1 MSIFWPNFAFSHQ
14 DSYKSGRTPFRTPF
28 HDTII
33 SKNKHTYLS
42 LGSNGLSIEVL
53 HTFLAWNSYPHMKIS
68 WFQLIMADFDDRWL
82 QKIAIFWNLFQ
93 FQARC
98 CKIRTRWAMRI
109 IFYSCDTPRVIFL
122 PWDHLK
128 KGGRKGVRSLSFGW
142 LSSIKNWWKT
152 HTVTTC
158 LNWKQISAP
167 LSAPFSET
175 YPIWKDTSIEFLWHE
190 THILSTLTGLWPS
203 KWSCTA
209 HWEKMK
215 KWKLKKLKLQ
225 KIAMWFYFK
234 QSAVKYEPD
243 GLWG

>member
-14 DSYKSGRTPFRTPF
+14 DSYKSGRTPFHGTR
-28 HDTII
+28 I

-82 QKIAIFWNLFQ
+82 QKIAIFCNLFQ

-142 LSSIKNWWKT
+142 LSSTKNWWKT

-167 LSAPFSET
+167 LSAPLFRNISDLKRYVNRIPLTWNTHFIDT
-175 YPIWKDTSIEFLWHE
+175 YRLVTI
-190 THILSTLTGLWPS
+190 
-203 KWSCTA
+203 
-209 HWEKMK
+209 KMK
-215 KWKLKKLKLQ
+215 LHGSLRKNENWKNWNYKKLQCDSISNKVL
-225 KIAMWFYFK
+225 
-234 QSAVKYEPD
+234 
-243 GLWG
+243 